1 MSAASDY
8 TEKNVL
14 NSMLRGVT
22 YPLPS
27 KVFVSLHT
35 ASPTD
40 SGGGEVTTA
49 AWPSY
54 ARVDAAD
61 GGAIATGWSVPGNG
75 AGGVQISR
83 NTNQILYEGMNGSGP
98 ITVTHWALYDAATG
112 GNLLCHAP
120 LNTSRTLQV
129 GDVFIFDRNSIEIT
143 MA

>member
-14 NSMLRGVT
+14 NSMLRGVA

-35 ASPTD
+35 ENPTD
-40 SGGGEVTTA
+40 TGGGEVTTA
-49 AWPSY
+49 AWPAY
-54 ARVDAAD
+54 ARVDAAN
-61 GGAIATGWSVPGNG
+61 GGAIETGWSVPAARGR
-75 AGGVQISR
+75 AQRSR
-83 NTNQILYEGMNGSGP
+83 NNNQIIYEGMNGANP

-120 LNTSRTLQV
+120 LNTSRTLQP
-129 GDVFIFDRNSIEIT
+129 GDVFIFDRKSIDIT

>member
-35 ASPTD
+35 ANPTD
-40 SGGGEVTTA
+40 TGGGEVTTA
-49 AWPSY
+49 NWPAY
-54 ARVDAAD
+54 ARVDAAS
-61 GGAIATGWSVPGNG
+61 GGAIATGWSVPAASGQ
-75 AGGVQISR
+75 AQISR
-83 NTNQILYEGMNGSGP
+83 NSNQIIYEGMNGTNP
-98 ITVTHWALYDAATG
+98 VTVTHWALYDAATG

-120 LNTSRTLQV
+120 LNTSRTLQP
-129 GDVFIFDRNSIEIT
+129 GDVFIFERNSIEIT